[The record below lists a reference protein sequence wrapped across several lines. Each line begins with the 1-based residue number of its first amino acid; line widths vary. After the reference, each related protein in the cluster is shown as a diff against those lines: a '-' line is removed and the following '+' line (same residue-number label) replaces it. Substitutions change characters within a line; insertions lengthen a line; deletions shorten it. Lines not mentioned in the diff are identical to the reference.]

1 MNTNGIGTTPNSKAN
16 PFVEGSALQQ
26 EAESV
31 VNAFLMNEA
40 NTKSMLHGINTD
52 QLDSGTMSP
61 IAAPG
66 KIEDL
71 PSPTGAYGQMQVT
84 PATTVVTYR
93 FRYHFN
99 NLKYVVPNINFNF
112 PL

>member
-52 QLDSGTMSP
+52 QLDSGILSQ
-61 IAAPG
+61 IVAPG

-84 PATTVVTYR
+84 PATTCVTYR
-93 FRYHFN
+93 FRY
-99 NLKYVVPNINFNF
+99 
-112 PL
+112 

>member
-1 MNTNGIGTTPNSKAN
+1 MTTNGIGTTPNSKAN

-61 IAAPG
+61 IGAPG

-84 PATTVVTYR
+84 PAN
-93 FRYHFN
+93 FFC
-99 NLKYVVPNINFNF
+99 NIAICILFLVKIN
-112 PL
+112 

>member
-1 MNTNGIGTTPNSKAN
+1 M
-16 PFVEGSALQQ
+16 
-26 EAESV
+26 

-40 NTKSMLHGINTD
+40 NTKSMIHGINTD

-61 IAAPG
+61 TIGPG

-84 PATTVVTYR
+84 SATIFVTYR
-93 FRYHFN
+93 YRY
-99 NLKYVVPNINFNF
+99 
-112 PL
+112 